1 MMDAYIR
8 LETAVAL
15 IATND
20 NGTGVS
26 YSGNQLSWWDD
37 SDPYIF

>member
-1 MMDAYIR
+1 MTMVLMTIVQECD

-26 YSGNQLSWWDD
+26 YSGWDD
-37 SDPYIF
+37 SDL